1 MRPVALLHLAR
12 SVIPRGWS
20 WYHPTGIGTTSASY
34 AEIAQTITTLAPA
47 TSTTLD
53 VVARTSGSGSV
64 RVTITDG
71 TNSDNVV
78 LASSGSEATRTGT
91 LDVSSFIAGA
101 PCVVTLDALARLGN
115 RDRLRRLAHAAAAH
129 RLGYSVRLADL
140 LDGSVPERGDRG
152 PVVTALQENLRA
164 DGFDVGV
171 DGIFGVQTARTVRL
185 WQFLHFGRDPGVGEC
200 DLAVSLVLFEEA
212 EPSGDDVH
220 DVARLVARLP
230 VPLLE
235 RGDLLHVWSALRL
248 MRAEHRRIGFDDFDE
263 ARRVGRGVPARA
275 RHRGDLAE
283 SRAVGRRHRRARRR
297 RSRRRGA
304 VVRSLRCRAGTS
316 PRGSRAPDGEPG
328 RAYLR
333 TGSAART
340 WLDTPARDRLL
351 RGSVLGRLVDRR
363 RLRPFVRTSAPESHR
378 DTVLAGEVMKGHT
391 GIVVDLEGDGFVAVA
406 GNSSGAGHSGSGS
419 VAVEV
424 IAPTRGHALRAW
436 SRLVGIACTSEKL

>member
-1 MRPVALLHLAR
+1 M
-12 SVIPRGWS
+12 
-20 WYHPTGIGTTSASY
+20 
-34 AEIAQTITTLAPA
+34 
-47 TSTTLD
+47 
-53 VVARTSGSGSV
+53 
-64 RVTITDG
+64 
-71 TNSDNVV
+71 
-78 LASSGSEATRTGT
+78 
-91 LDVSSFIAGA
+91 
-101 PCVVTLDALARLGN
+101 
-115 RDRLRRLAHAAAAH
+115 
-129 RLGYSVRLADL
+129 RLADL

-152 PVVTALQENLRA
+152 PVVTALQEYLRA

-171 DGIFGVQTARTVRL
+171 DGIFGAETARIVRL
-185 WQFLHFGRDPGVGEC
+185 WQFLHFGRDGVGEC

-220 DVARLVARLP
+220 DVAELVARLP

-263 ARRVGRGVPARA
+263 LVAWVAVCLLVQDIEETSQNRGPWVDVIVALGGGDPEDAAPWCARFVVAC
-275 RHRGDLAE
+275 RHLAAWLW
-283 SRAVGRRHRRARRR
+283 R
-297 RSRRRGA
+297 
-304 VVRSLRCRAGTS
+304 L
-316 PRGSRAPDGEPG
+316 DGEPG
-328 RAYLR
+328 RAYPR

-351 RGSVLGRLVDRR
+351 REEASWVAASIGGA
-363 RLRPFVRTSAPESHR
+363 FVRTRTSAPESHR

-406 GNSSGAGHSGSGS
+406 GNSSGAGHSTGSGS

-436 SRLVGIACTSEKL
+436 SRLVGIACTSEKT